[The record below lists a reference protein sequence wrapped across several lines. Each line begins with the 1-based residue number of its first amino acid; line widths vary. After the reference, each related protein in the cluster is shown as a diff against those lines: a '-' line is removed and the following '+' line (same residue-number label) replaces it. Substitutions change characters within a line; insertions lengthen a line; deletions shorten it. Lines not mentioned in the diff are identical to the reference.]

1 MIIFSLTPIYIL
13 SNTIKLWKNESQIMQ
28 KFSSLK
34 IFIPT
39 TFTTTPTT
47 STDIMQK
54 SPNYNDKTYVM
65 AAYIISSTRIRLT
78 TIRKCK
84 TMIRLH
90 FHLQI
95 NESNFLTIPLIHEP
109 ILKCPWFYAIK
120 CDFVGYF
127 AITVHHEELNQL
139 LMKMKSYKNLPK
151 AYISRM
157 DKPEL
162 KMPVVL
168 HDARIMQN
176 QPRKHYLAVC
186 LQPIFLLADWTLL
199 VQFFEIWIAQGV
211 TKFCVYVQSMT
222 PEVDALLRVYEHSK
236 DVEIELINWA
246 PLPTDNVNTH
256 QSDPN
261 LRIYRA
267 EVATSINDCLLRIRG
282 HAKYVISSDLDEIMV
297 NYEESSLL
305 QLFDN
310 LHEKFKKSAAF
321 IIRSSFALFEVIV
334 LRFLR
339 FLSVT
344 NFSLL
349 ENYFKKIFEN
359 NIILFKNI
367 L

>member
-1 MIIFSLTPIYIL
+1 
-13 SNTIKLWKNESQIMQ
+13 
-28 KFSSLK
+28 
-34 IFIPT
+34 
-39 TFTTTPTT
+39 
-47 STDIMQK
+47 
-54 SPNYNDKTYVM
+54 M

-162 KMPVVL
+162 KMPV
-168 HDARIMQN
+168 
-176 QPRKHYLAVC
+176 
-186 LQPIFLLADWTLL
+186 
-199 VQFFEIWIAQGV
+199 IWIAQGV

-321 IIRSSFALFEVIV
+321 IIRSSFALFEY
-334 LRFLR
+334 
-339 FLSVT
+339 S
-344 NFSLL
+344 
-349 ENYFKKIFEN
+349 KIN
-359 NIILFKNI
+359 A
-367 L
+367 